1 MRVGDESKWPKK
13 PLVVNV
19 RTLSNINNENLDNK
33 NKARVVHCWRE
44 YSATSKKFKYNSTYS
59 KIILG
64 YKNSFRYIQIQKSS
78 KFMHMCLNT
87 N

>member
-19 RTLSNINNENLDNK
+19 RTLSNISNEKLDNK

-44 YSATSKKFKYNSTYS
+44 HISKYTNIK
-59 KIILG
+59 
-64 YKNSFRYIQIQKSS
+64 YKNIKI
-78 KFMHMCLNT
+78 
-87 N
+87 